1 MQNSYIVDAFLTGAA
16 WMVLIFLYFDSRAR
30 IKALSEVISTNTL
43 AVALSRSAKLA
54 TSLAVPAA
62 ALYLFA
68 LWRFYALMV
77 QTQTWGA
84 GGIGLLAALAFIG
97 VPLIWLVTML
107 ICVSHSP
114 FANLPIREQ
123 VNKYPKQTN
132 VANKAGYD

>member
-16 WMVLIFLYFDSRAR
+16 WMTLIFLYFDSRAR
-30 IKALSEVISTNTL
+30 IKGLSEVVSANTL
-43 AVALSRSAKLA
+43 AVALSRSVKAA

-84 GGIGLLAALAFIG
+84 GGIGLLTALACIG
-97 VPLIWLVTML
+97 VPLIWLFVML
-107 ICVSHSP
+107 VFVSHSP
-114 FANLPIREQ
+114 FANLPLPEST
-123 VNKYPKQTN
+123 NKYSKRPN
-132 VANKAGYD
+132 VVNKAGYD